1 MLYKIKLLTTNKEYD
16 IFPQFKIIDKFN
28 TELDVFEFTLK
39 PIEEELD
46 LDFDKYNGFIPIVL
60 MGNNVDYRIMYLT
73 YYRQVTVAYSPV
85 KLYKYLFQATSL
97 TFALQRITLPNKLI
111 TQPINENKRTI
122 WVELNKILEV
132 YAPDIMLDPELETL
146 LNVPSP
152 ELQFT
157 KSTLHEILIVLFAI
171 VGLAPKMDY
180 LYYLSYIDL
189 KSSRSSRK
197 LKMSDVSIRLEKTNS
212 IGNYADALD
221 YDLQNILGIDDTI
234 TTTWLVPT
242 SEEAM
247 VTDDNFI
254 WQLPNDIYEITKIEA
269 KVNGSIAVPTTSG
282 NEITEFEGEEIDFTN
297 YVAPKEIWETLKISA
312 LTSNLKG
319 KYKRNYVYYE
329 ENKINGNFLETTWL
343 GSVVP
348 IDRSIKNALKYAMEG
363 SLHSLPNM
371 QNASVTITS
380 SYRNIKL
387 KVTYKPLKSSTRVK
401 IIKDKV
407 VKSINNL
414 ISNQDDSYV
423 DANHFGAQK
432 KELINRM
439 GNEIITAQA
448 NYNIDDVLD
457 LKELQIANL
466 GDFID
471 NDYIVAEREM
481 QFNENTLM
489 VNYHLAKEYVF
500 LTGYS
505 GLNQLKRFTSI
516 DTKGVLVR
524 NDNFIHTIQMTMN
537 ETPTDDLITYVVKD
551 YGKGSTNPKDLHL
564 VRTFDNN
571 GDLIFE
577 ETNEYALLTS
587 QNSVIADSVLCQL
600 GFETNAKV
608 GDSIEESDKA
618 YLKQPLKYVDNN
630 GEFKEIQILFGAGEK
645 YRDIDDLATIRKYPR
660 VNETTIESEH
670 FEETH
675 IINKDNR
682 ELTNV
687 AIQFRF
693 VGDNDNIIVYNDFA
707 KYTRLTSHLSADF
720 LVYRQFFEAEEE
732 FNAGKYKLTT
742 SEIIGQLSD
751 DNVTIE
757 QLSENHFKIWN
768 VARREGYWAI
778 GVFDKKGNI
787 LFAINYL
794 NTGNYSIDLYFKEI

>member
-1 MLYKIKLLTTNKEYD
+1 MLYKIKLLTTNKEYE

-46 LDFDKYNGFIPIVL
+46 LDFDKYNGFIPIGL
-60 MGNNVDYRIMYLT
+60 MGNNADYRIMYLT

-212 IGNYADALD
+212 ISNYADALD
-221 YDLQNILGIDDTI
+221 YDLQNIFNAEDEI

-254 WQLPNDIYEITKIEA
+254 WQLPNDIYEITKVEVMGYVSAEGDYFYIGT
-269 KVNGSIAVPTTSG
+269 VVLD
-282 NEITEFEGEEIDFTN
+282 ITE
-297 YVAPKEIWETLKISA
+297 YVIPKEVWQSYKVSSLSDV
-312 LTSNLKG
+312 G
-319 KYKRNYVYYE
+319 DGQYKRNYVYYE
-329 ENKINGNFLETTWL
+329 GNKINGNYNETVWI
-343 GSVVP
+343 GVDSH
-348 IDRSIKNALKYAMEG
+348 RSITNAATLAYRKQ
-363 SLHSLPNM
+363 P
-371 QNASVTITS
+371 S
-380 SYRNIKL
+380 SIYGDFATPVRNIKL

-407 VKSINNL
+407 IKSINNL

-423 DANHFGAQK
+423 DANHFGVQK
-432 KELINRM
+432 KELVNRM

-489 VNYHLAKEYVF
+489 VNYHLAKDYVF

-551 YGKGSTNPKDLHL
+551 YGKGSTNPKNLHL

-577 ETNEYALLTS
+577 EANEYALLTS

-608 GDSIEESDKA
+608 GDSIEESAKA

-630 GEFKEIQILFGAGEK
+630 GEFKKIQILFGAGEK

-720 LVYRQFFEAEEE
+720 LVYRQFFETEEE

-751 DNVTIE
+751 DSVTIE

-794 NTGNYSIDLYFKEI
+794 NTGIYSIDLYFKKI